1 MLYLTVEHQMLFVTV
16 SVQQVFDEAFRK
28 PFPAV
33 TRWYLT
39 IANQPNVQSL
49 TDATKLCST
58 ALKFTRESLNIPAQY
73 QACGKCCVDPLLH
86 ANMGM
91 NGQPTFPMAL

>member
-1 MLYLTVEHQMLFVTV
+1 MLFVTV

-58 ALKFTRESLNIPAQY
+58 ALKFTRESLNIPAQD
-73 QACGKCCVDPLLH
+73 QAFGRCCVDPLLP
-86 ANMGM
+86 ANIGM
-91 NGQPTFPMAL
+91 NWTACLPNGCCDLHRF